1 MNYLELLPQE
11 LVDYIY
17 QIIARQIDAAHK
29 FQKCWKKYRA
39 PKIVAAQLRDSVYE
53 DPLPGIE
60 PGINVMNPSTSAV
73 IVYAAKV
80 LSGREEKHEWVLFL
94 SRVAHG
100 LWEDQYTGGPGARYY
115 NRSEIAL
122 EVLKTKFN
130 VPHDTW

>member
-53 DPLPGIE
+53 EFRTFPGMESEID
-60 PGINVMNPSTSAV
+60 VMNPYTADV
-73 IVYAAKV
+73 IVYSAKV
-80 LSGREEKHEWVLFL
+80 LSGREERHKWIMFL
-94 SRVAHG
+94 RRVEQG
-100 LWEDQYTGGPGARYY
+100 LWENQWTGGPGARYY
-115 NRSEIAL
+115 NRSEIAF
-122 EVLKTKFN
+122 EVLKTKF
-130 VPHDTW
+130 TKK